1 MTDDALA
8 KKAER
13 DPAAFTELYR
23 RHLQRVYAYH
33 SARTG
38 NQADA
43 QDLTSQTF
51 MAALENIARYR
62 GPNTFAAW
70 LLTIARHKL
79 ADHYRSQRPTDALDD
94 DHPDPRSFEDS
105 TVTRLQLSQ
114 IADALHTLTPDRAE
128 ALTLRIFANLSAAE
142 VANAMGKTEAAV
154 KMLVHRAL
162 QDLKAILIKEELS

>member
-1 MTDDALA
+1 MNDDTLA
-8 KKAER
+8 RRA
-13 DPAAFTELYR
+13 AAFTELYR

-33 SARTG
+33 YARTG

-70 LLTIARHKL
+70 LLTIARNKL
-79 ADHYRSQRPTDALDD
+79 TDHYRTHRPTADLDD
-94 DHPDPRSFEDS
+94 EHPDTHSLEDS
-105 TVTRLQLSQ
+105 TISRLQLSQ
-114 IADALHTLTPDRAE
+114 IANALSTLTPDRAE

-142 VANAMGKTEAAV
+142 AARVMGKTEAAV

-162 QDLKAILIKEELS
+162 QDLKAILVKEEIS